1 MRLCLCVLG
10 LAALFAAPAGAAQ
23 KRAPA
28 HAPTPVQQPTP
39 QAAPTAAPAPGLAMP
54 VRVTARALLAICQE
68 NQGACLTYV
77 LGAVDSYV
85 ASSVVNFGRPYL
97 CFPPQVTNQQIA
109 NVAVAYMRAHPEA
122 QDSNAGLVV
131 IQGVA
136 TSYPCR

>member
-1 MRLCLCVLG
+1 MKSCLCVLG
-10 LAALFAAPAGAAQ
+10 LAALVATPAAARQ
-23 KRAPA
+23 TRAPA
-28 HAPTPVQQPTP
+28 RTP
-39 QAAPTAAPAPGLAMP
+39 APAPVQAPQPAPAPAQSGLAIP
-54 VRVTARALLAICQE
+54 VRVTARALLGVCSE

-136 TSYPCR
+136 TSFPCR